1 MSRGKT
7 GREPASPIDRFEGLD
22 GSAAAD
28 ERQLD
33 VALRPTAFDDFVGQE
48 RSIENL
54 KVAIA
59 AARSRRE
66 PLEHLLLSGPP
77 GLGKTTLANL
87 VAREMDANLRATSG
101 PAIERV
107 RDLAGVL
114 TNLKIGDV
122 LFVDEIHRLP
132 AAVEECLY
140 SAMED
145 FTFDIVIDQGPNA
158 RSIRIDLEKFTLV
171 GATTREGLL
180 SAPLRARFGLLERLD
195 FYPVDHLSAI
205 VERSAR
211 LLDVRLDDAAV
222 SLVAK
227 RSRGTPRIAN
237 RLLRRVRD
245 LGQVKRAKRVDEAL
259 AIDAL
264 TRLGIDDHGLGEMDR
279 RILAALVRAGGE
291 PVGLKTIA
299 ITVGEEP
306 DTLEEVYEP
315 FLVQQGFVEKTPRGR
330 KATDRAFDVLGVER
344 GRERDLF
351 A

>member
-1 MSRGKT
+1 MTRGKT
-7 GREPASPIDRFEGLD
+7 GRDAESSFD
-22 GSAAAD
+22 GTAVSD
-28 ERQLD
+28 DRQLD
-33 VALRPTAFDDFVGQE
+33 AALRPTAFDEFVGQQAA
-48 RSIENL
+48 IGNL
-54 KVAIA
+54 KVAIE
-59 AARSRRE
+59 AARARQE

-87 VAREMDANLRATSG
+87 VARELGGNLRATSG

-114 TNLKIGDV
+114 TNLRRGDV

-145 FTFDIVIDQGPNA
+145 FTFDIIIDQGPNA

-180 SAPLRARFGLLERLD
+180 SAPLRGRFGLLERLD
-195 FYPVDHLSAI
+195 FYPVEHLSAI
-205 VERSAR
+205 LDRSAR
-211 LLDVRLDDAAV
+211 LLRVRLAPDAIELIAR
-222 SLVAK
+222 

-237 RLLRRVRD
+237 RFLRRVRD
-245 LGQVKRAKRVDEAL
+245 LGQVSGAKKIDEPL
-259 AIDAL
+259 AHETL
-264 TRLGIDDHGLGEMDR
+264 RRLGIDDFGLGELDR
-279 RILAALVRAGGE
+279 RILGALVRSGGE

-306 DTLEEVYEP
+306 DTLEDVYEP
-315 FLVQQGFVEKTPRGR
+315 FLVQQGFLEKTPRGR
-330 KATDRAFDVLGVER
+330 RATDRAYEALGIAR
-344 GRERDLF
+344 GQERDLF
-351 A
+351 S